1 MMLFMQ
7 ALLYKALDTKS
18 QAHAVDSIGYR
29 DTTVN
34 EKEVGNL
41 PTC

>member
-1 MMLFMQ
+1 MMLFKQ
-7 ALLYKALDTKS
+7 ALLYKALDTKR
-18 QAHAVDSIGYR
+18 QAHVVDSIGHR